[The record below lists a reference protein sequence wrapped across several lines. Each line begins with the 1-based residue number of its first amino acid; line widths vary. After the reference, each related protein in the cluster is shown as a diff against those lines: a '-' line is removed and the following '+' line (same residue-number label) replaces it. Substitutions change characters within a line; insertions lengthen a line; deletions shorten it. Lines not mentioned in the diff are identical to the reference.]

1 MIRKTICYVLYQLI
15 GRYLPNND
23 GRITLGATTIRR
35 MLVKGFMG
43 SKSRGLYINKNAT
56 LSPTLKIGN
65 HSGIGADSVIGRGTT
80 IGDNVMMGPACY
92 IYTRNHAFARTDIPM
107 REQGMQ
113 EFQPV
118 TIGDDVWIGARVTI
132 LPGVTIGKGCIV
144 GAGSVVTKSL
154 PDYAIGWGNPAR
166 VLKFRK

>member
-1 MIRKTICYVLYQLI
+1 MIRKTMCYVLYQLI

-23 GRITLGATTIRR
+23 GRITFGAIAIRR
-35 MLVKGFMG
+35 MLVKGFTG

-65 HSGIGADSVIGRGTT
+65 HSGIGADSVIGRGTM

-154 PDYAIGWGNPAR
+154 PDYAIGGVIQRAC
-166 VLKFRK
+166 